1 VYIFSTSRLDFASL
15 VNSHFH
21 FMKQFTKLQYISEK
35 LCKKNFSE
43 NTPKREKMALSQE
56 YKGF

>member
-1 VYIFSTSRLDFASL
+1 MR
-15 VNSHFH
+15 
-21 FMKQFTKLQYISEK
+21 QFTKLQYISEK

-43 NTPKREKMALSQE
+43 NTPKREKMAQSQE